1 MSRNPQHHWYSRRSR
16 VPVQTRGFTL
26 IELLIVMAILGI
38 ITAAGVSTYSRESR
52 VSLVRQVA
60 TQLQADFEDLRSKT
74 IRFNNDGGFRLDS
87 ASQYTLSI
95 PTGSAPATKVRTIAT
110 NVSVTAIGGTTASF
124 GYSAPFSQVSATS
137 RVYQVQFDDVSL
149 FVKVIGV
156 TGRAVQSATN

>member
-1 MSRNPQHHWYSRRSR
+1 MNQTSNSWNSSITR
-16 VPVQTRGFTL
+16 VPTHARGFTL

-38 ITAAGVSTYSRESR
+38 ITAAGVSTYARESR

-74 IRFNNDGGFRLDS
+74 IRFNNDGKFTLDS
-87 ASQYTLSI
+87 DSQYTLDI
-95 PTGSAPATKVRTIAT
+95 PTDGTPTPKVRTTPT
-110 NVSVTAIGGTTASF
+110 NVTITAVTATPSSF
-124 GYSAPFSQVSATS
+124 SYKSPFSQVSAVS
-137 RVYQVQFDDVSL
+137 RVYQVKFDDIEL